1 MYSSS
6 YLYNPRNEITQAHP
20 TIKFTTEWS
29 RDSVS
34 FLDTTVKIVDG
45 RIVTDLYV
53 KPTDTHQYL
62 AANSCHPR
70 HCKEAIPYSQALRMR
85 RICCSLDEAFNKR
98 ITELKEHLTRRGMTK
113 PPYSIKSNGLNTSA
127 KKMPSDHQQREQQ
140 TKEPHWWY
148 HTTPTSHT

>member
-1 MYSSS
+1 MKMKK
-6 YLYNPRNEITQAHP
+6 
-20 TIKFTTEWS
+20 TIIYGEWS

-85 RICCSLDEAFNKR
+85 RICSSDEAFNKR
-98 ITELKEHLTRRGMTK
+98 TSDLKKHLTRRSYDETTMQQQIERAK
-113 PPYSIKSNGLNTSA
+113 HLRQEDALRPPAYAVTSDAEPANTSGLRIL
-127 KKMPSDHQQREQQ
+127 S
-140 TKEPHWWY
+140 
-148 HTTPTSHT
+148 